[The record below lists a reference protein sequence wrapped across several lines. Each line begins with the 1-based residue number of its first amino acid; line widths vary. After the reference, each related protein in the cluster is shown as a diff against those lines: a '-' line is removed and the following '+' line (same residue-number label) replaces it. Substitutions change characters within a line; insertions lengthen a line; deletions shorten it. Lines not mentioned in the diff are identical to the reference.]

1 MSQPGDEV
9 VLHARGVVYYSA
21 NDEAAFFGWLDKL
34 SCVTSYVGRGD
45 TLYITVKRAAV
56 DVEAF
61 SELNA
66 LHLRYGVD
74 REQLKALD
82 TGRFAAWFTD

>member
-1 MSQPGDEV
+1 MSKPGGKV
-9 VLHARGVVYYSA
+9 VLHARGVEYYSA
-21 NDEAAFFGWLDKL
+21 NDEAAFFEWLHKL
-34 SCVTSYVGRGD
+34 SCVKSYVGRGD
-45 TLYITVKRAAV
+45 ILYITVKRAAV

-66 LHLRYGVD
+66 LHLRYGID

-82 TGRFAAWFTD
+82 TGRFAKWFID

>member
-1 MSQPGDEV
+1 MSQPGGEV

-21 NDEAAFFGWLDKL
+21 NDEAAFFEWLDKL
-34 SCVTSYVGRGD
+34 SCVKSYVGHGN

-61 SELNA
+61 GELNA

>member
-1 MSQPGDEV
+1 MNRNR
-9 VLHARGVVYYSA
+9 ARPFYTG
-21 NDEAAFFGWLDKL
+21 FR
-34 SCVTSYVGRGD
+34 TPPYVGRGD

-82 TGRFAAWFTD
+82 TGRFAKWFTD

>member
-1 MSQPGDEV
+1 MSKPGGKV
-9 VLHARGVVYYSA
+9 VLRARRVEYYSA
-21 NDEAAFFGWLDKL
+21 NDEAAFFEWLDKL
-34 SCVTSYVGRGD
+34 SCVKSYVGRGD

-56 DVEAF
+56 DVVAF

-82 TGRFAAWFTD
+82 TGRFAKWFTD